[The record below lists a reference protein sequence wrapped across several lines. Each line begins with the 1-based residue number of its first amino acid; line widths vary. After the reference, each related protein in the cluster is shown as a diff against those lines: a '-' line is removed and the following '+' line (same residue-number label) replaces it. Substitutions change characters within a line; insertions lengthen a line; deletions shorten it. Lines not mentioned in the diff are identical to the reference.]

1 MSQNNYCYY
10 YEYVES
16 EGNELFTTVCLP
28 DKVGKFPTII
38 YRCPYQDYSVGMTD
52 DESAKRI
59 FDDFARGKSTKEY
72 KWVENGYAIVFQ
84 HCRGTGKSGGEFIPY
99 IHEREDGLNLQEWVR
114 KQSFYNGELYLA
126 GSSYTSTVH
135 FATAPFA
142 DDIKAAVFIVQDCER
157 YNIVYRNGFF
167 KIGLHGGWYVE
178 QYKKKNILSKNYTID
193 SYKTLPLIDFSK
205 TVFGETAEDFNELL
219 LHPDKSDEFW
229 NTRLGGAETRYA
241 VKHANIPI
249 LFVAGFYDIY
259 TGGAFDMWNSLDDET
274 RSKSVLMVHP
284 FDHSEGNNY
293 GPQPIEFENSQ
304 VKNIVSDY
312 LINWFESARGKSE
325 FPLEKGKITYY
336 ELFGRGWCTDDFKT
350 PEKQLEFTLGEGE
363 REYVY
368 NPYNPATFK
377 GGLSTNFGGAQWQDE
392 PNSRY
397 DILSFFTPEFEED
410 TTING
415 KIRAKLRVKSDC
427 EDTCFYVRLS
437 LCKEE
442 GYYGLRDDI
451 NQISNFNP
459 DYKPGEE
466 IDMEFTFDE
475 HAFVVHKGE
484 KIRIDVSSSA
494 FPHYVPHTNCKG
506 NFALQTTAKIAHNT
520 VILNE
525 SNITLSVK

>member
-1 MSQNNYCYY
+1 MSDKKYIYY

-16 EGNELFTTVCLP
+16 EGNELFTAVCLP
-28 DKVGKFPTII
+28 DKSGKFPTII
-38 YRCPYQDYSVGMTD
+38 YRCPYEDYSLNMSD
-52 DESAKRI
+52 DEAAKVI
-59 FDDFARGKSTKEY
+59 FDCYGIGEKGGYD
-72 KWVENGYAIVFQ
+72 WVKRGYAVVFQ
-84 HCRGTGKSGGEFIPY
+84 HCRGTGKSTGEFLPY
-99 IHEREDGLNLQEWVR
+99 INEREDGLCLQDWIR
-114 KQSFYNGELYLA
+114 KQSFYNGELYLTG
-126 GSSYTSTVH
+126 GSYSTTIH
-135 FATAPFA
+135 YATAPFA
-142 DDIKAAVFIVQDCER
+142 DDIKAAVFNVQDCER

-167 KIGLHGGWYVE
+167 KVGLHGDWCV
-178 QYKKKNILSKNYTID
+178 QHYKKKKILNKNYTVD

-229 NTRLGGAETRYA
+229 NTRLGGEETRNA

-249 LFVAGFYDIY
+249 LFVTGFYDIY
-259 TGGAFDMWNSLDDET
+259 TGGIFDMWNSLDEET
-274 RSKSVLMVHP
+274 RSKSVLLVHP
-284 FDHSEGNNY
+284 FGHGDGNDYLN
-293 GPQPIEFENSQ
+293 QPIVFEEGA
-304 VKNIVSDY
+304 VKNIVGEYFTAWIDA
-312 LINWFESARGKSE
+312 ARGKGN

-336 ELFGRGWCTDDFKT
+336 ELFGRGWSTDEFKT
-350 PEKQLEFTLGEGE
+350 PENQLRFTLGEGK

-392 PNSRY
+392 PDSRY

-410 TTING
+410 TTISG

-451 NQISNFNP
+451 NQISNFCP

-466 IDMEFTFDE
+466 IDMEFIFDE

-494 FPHYVPHTNCKG
+494 FPHYVPHTNQRG

-520 VILNE
+520 IILDK
-525 SNITLSVK
+525 SSITL